1 MKMPHFQAILK
12 AMFSNLRR
20 QVVTI
25 DGGGLSPFFLRL
37 IIVDYG
43 LILLRNTVVSICLH
57 YSIDGYFELD
67 ETSRRNFYQ
76 TPLRQKHI
84 EYFLPVFSFF
94 SWSLFSLLYLTPDR
108 KVWSHMYDLLVRN
121 RDQVQVQWR
130 CCGWFKPKSGKH
142 NKSWLFTDF
151 SLSLKWSRSSTL
163 LYYPNLTEAL
173 RARCIRVYFAV
184 EMIFTV
190 LLFFTFTV
198 MFAECF
204 SQLATGQFSAGQ
216 ILFRAVEVPVAIVNI
231 GMTYNILFL
240 VMLTLYL
247 VCHIYGDQ
255 YRRVNGKLAKVK
267 ATLSS
272 SQSQH
277 YISSSLKISLSA
289 RAFRTVHTRLTAF
302 ILQYNSSTV
311 SKIISAYIYYML
323 PLHAYVSV
331 LIYFQNSDMP
341 FAFTVL
347 LSMGMVIIWL
357 NLMALNLVVARVNND
372 ICRAGPILG
381 AIFARKGVLDQ
392 GRRRRSILL
401 NNTES
406 IWSRE
411 ALKLSTY
418 YEMIWRSNKELA
430 FTAGKTATMNWMF
443 ILDVSLKIERSS
455 FILIFFCFYSYHFA
469 TQHLFYSSGESL

>member
-1 MKMPHFQAILK
+1 
-12 AMFSNLRR
+12 
-20 QVVTI
+20 
-25 DGGGLSPFFLRL
+25 
-37 IIVDYG
+37 
-43 LILLRNTVVSICLH
+43 
-57 YSIDGYFELD
+57 
-67 ETSRRNFYQ
+67 
-76 TPLRQKHI
+76 
-84 EYFLPVFSFF
+84 
-94 SWSLFSLLYLTPDR
+94 
-108 KVWSHMYDLLVRN
+108 
-121 RDQVQVQWR
+121 
-130 CCGWFKPKSGKH
+130 
-142 NKSWLFTDF
+142 
-151 SLSLKWSRSSTL
+151 
-163 LYYPNLTEAL
+163 
-173 RARCIRVYFAV
+173 
-184 EMIFTV
+184 
-190 LLFFTFTV
+190 
-198 MFAECF
+198 
-204 SQLATGQFSAGQ
+204 
-216 ILFRAVEVPVAIVNI
+216 
-231 GMTYNILFL
+231 
-240 VMLTLYL
+240 MLTLYL

-331 LIYFQNSDMP
+331 LIYFQNRDMP

-347 LSMGMVIIWL
+347 LSLGMVIIWL

-443 ILDVSLKIERSS
+443 ILDLSFRYST
-455 FILIFFCFYSYHFA
+455 FILFFGGKFMSK
-469 TQHLFYSSGESL
+469 LNN